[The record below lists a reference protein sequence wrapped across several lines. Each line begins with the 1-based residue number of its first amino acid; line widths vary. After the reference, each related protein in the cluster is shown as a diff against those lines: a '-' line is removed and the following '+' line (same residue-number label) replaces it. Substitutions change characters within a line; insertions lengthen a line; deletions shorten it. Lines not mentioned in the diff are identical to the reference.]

1 MVVIN
6 KYLINLND
14 IIISNEDNYE
24 KSLPND
30 VQINYLNKLKNEW
43 NTVIIWNTRSDEFR
57 ELTIQQ
63 LSSWNVNYDILLMEK
78 PSYCKYTAMIIEPRC
93 HPALELVLKNFN
105 KNLNED
111 WQFLIFHGNNNL
123 DHINNIINQHEF
135 NDRQIKLKHHTP
147 QHMIEFL
154 FVFLFIPCILL
165 RIWQVCY
172 KISVFLKGMCL

>member
-30 VQINYLNKLKNEW
+30 VQINYLNKLKNEG

-78 PSYCKYTAMIIEPRC
+78 PS
-93 HPALELVLKNFN
+93 
-105 KNLNED
+105 
-111 WQFLIFHGNNNL
+111 
-123 DHINNIINQHEF
+123 
-135 NDRQIKLKHHTP
+135 
-147 QHMIEFL
+147 
-154 FVFLFIPCILL
+154 
-165 RIWQVCY
+165 
-172 KISVFLKGMCL
+172 